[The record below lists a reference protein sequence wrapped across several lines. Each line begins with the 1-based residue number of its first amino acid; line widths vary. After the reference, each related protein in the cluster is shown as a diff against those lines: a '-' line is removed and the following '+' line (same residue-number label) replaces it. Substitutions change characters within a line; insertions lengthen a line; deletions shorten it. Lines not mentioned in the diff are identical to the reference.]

1 MYYVQ
6 NIKYLSRI
14 RKVRQN
20 DLAEALDVHPSAI
33 SNYLT
38 GRNAID
44 VEKLTIIAKMLN
56 VSLDD
61 LVYHDL
67 EAESRIPAQIP
78 KEQVSEP
85 DIPYNNEKERNLYDI
100 RDLVEKV
107 LELESKIKT
116 LQT

>member
-1 MYYVQ
+1 MYYVK

-20 DLAEALDVHPSAI
+20 DLAEALEVHPSAI

-44 VEKLTIIAKMLN
+44 VEKLTIIAKMLK

-61 LVYHDL
+61 LVYRDL
-67 EAESRIPAQIP
+67 EAEATQPPEKRSTVDDPA
-78 KEQVSEP
+78 
-85 DIPYNNEKERNLYDI
+85 IPYNNEKERNLYDI